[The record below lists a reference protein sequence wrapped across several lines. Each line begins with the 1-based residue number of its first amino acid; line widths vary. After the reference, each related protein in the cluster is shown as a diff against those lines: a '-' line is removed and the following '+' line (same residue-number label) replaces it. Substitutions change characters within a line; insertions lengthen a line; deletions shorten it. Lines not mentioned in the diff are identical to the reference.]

1 MTQNDSDN
9 IDKEELMKI
18 EYNYPEPSD
27 KNLQYKLYQK
37 RELYYNKVAK
47 RPNINDY
54 NDIKEHRDNI
64 CAGEFTLNDHQA
76 LLSNFINPDTPY
88 KGVLIYHGVGTGKTC
103 TAIAIAEKFKQMVQ
117 KYNTKIVILV
127 PGPLLRENWKM
138 ELLKCTGETYL
149 KYIDKS
155 IYIDEAEKIKQKKNA
170 LIQALQY
177 YRFMSYRSFY
187 KKVLGE
193 KIVDKRVDKGTGIK
207 VSYRKNEEGEF
218 ERDVA
223 IDRIYNLN
231 NTLLIADEAHW
242 LTGNAY
248 GEAFDKIVKASTNL
262 KVLLLTATPMKN
274 LADNIIELLNYIR
287 PEDSPVERDLIF
299 TSHKNHQMEFKDGGL
314 EYLKNMA
321 RGYISHLRGADPVT
335 YAKRM
340 EMGVLRKGLLFTKII
355 PCHMLPFQRDAYD
368 EVMKVADDSLDR
380 RTGAVSNFAFPAL
393 SENRKALIGLCGK
406 DGIDKIK
413 NQLKVHYDNL
423 NKKIGT
429 DIFNDQKET
438 DYMYITEDGKTLTGK
453 FLEMENLKN
462 FSTKFYKA
470 LKNLNRLVWGQK
482 GSKTAFIYS
491 NLVKVGI
498 EIFEQ
503 VLQQNGYLE
512 YQPDGDYKIKPETR
526 CYYCGISYKDHDKN
540 NKKQSRQKSNKQ
552 YKSNKKYEKQ
562 RGGEDETSD
571 DNDNDETSDDN
582 ESYDE
587 NAEEGLSEDA
597 PEQNYSPSAVERKI
611 YHSVSIHPDYTD
623 KLNDADETFDE
634 DMQIHEFHPATYLP
648 VTGQSSEESA
658 EVVPE
663 EKQKIITEVFNNVKN
678 KEGKII
684 KFVLGSKVMNEG
696 ITLKNVGEV
705 HILDVYFN
713 FARVEQVIGR
723 AVRFCSHYKLM
734 NENNVYPIVK
744 VYKYAVVLEK
754 EGDLSAEEDLY
765 KKAELKYLLIKK
777 VERAIKEIA
786 IDCPLNM
793 SGNMFKEEI
802 EEFKKCGKEGEP
814 ECPAVCDYTRC
825 DYKCDDSKLN
835 AEFYDPERKIYKNI
849 AKNQLDTTTFTKEL
863 AKNEIDYAKKRIKE
877 MYLKGYVFTLDKIL
891 KYVRNSYNEEKKE
904 LFDEFFVFKALDD
917 LIPLTENDF
926 NNYKDT
932 ILDKFNRQGY
942 LIYNNGNYIFQ
953 PFDQNED
960 VPMYYRTTFD
970 KPIPNQLSLYNYLKN
985 SIEYKNLKGTL
996 STDSEEILKQNV
1008 QVYDFDSVMDYYD
1021 NRNEFKYVG
1030 IIDKE
1035 LSRGKNKQI
1044 EELNDVFKIREKR
1057 AKILDR
1063 KRGTGIPSLKGA
1075 VCSVAKDKEYLEAL
1089 SKTLGLKYETDD
1101 TRISICDKI
1110 KEKMLYL
1117 EKYGTS
1123 KEGNKMT
1130 YVMIPANHPTYKFPY
1145 NLEDRMTMISDK
1157 IKKEITIKY
1166 KLNVNKEKKKDEFY
1180 YKIVLE
1186 DGTEIDDYKDFLE
1199 KLGFKKEKKEWILVV
1214 D

>member
-1 MTQNDSDN
+1 MTQNDLSNDSDN

-54 NDIKEHRDNI
+54 NDIKDHRDNI

-127 PGPLLRENWKM
+127 PGPLLKENWKM

-187 KKVLGE
+187 KRVLGE
-193 KIVDKRVDKGTGIK
+193 KIIDKRVDKENGVK

-242 LTGNAY
+242 LTGNAF
-248 GEAFDKIVKASTNL
+248 GEAFDKIVKVSSNL

-274 LADNIIELLNYIR
+274 LADDIIELLNFIR
-287 PEDSPVERDLIF
+287 PVDSPIEREKVF
-299 TSHKNHQMEFKDGGL
+299 NSYKNHQMDFKDGGL

-321 RGYISHLRGADPVT
+321 RGYVSHMRGADPIT
-335 YAKRM
+335 YAKRL
-340 EMGVLRKGLLFTKII
+340 EMGILRKGLLFTKII
-355 PCHMLPFQRDAYD
+355 PCKMYPFQR
-368 EVMKVADDSLDR
+368 EVYNEVLKTSDDSLDR
-380 RTGAVSNFAFPAL
+380 RSEAVSNFAFPAL
-393 SENRKALIGLCGK
+393 SDDRKKLIGLCGK

-413 NQLKVHYDNL
+413 NQLKSHYSNL
-423 NKKIGT
+423 NKKIGIE
-429 DIFNDQKET
+429 IFDDNKET
-438 DYMYITEDGKTLTGK
+438 DYMYLTDDGRTLTGK
-453 FLEMENLKN
+453 FMEIDNLKH

-482 GSKTAFIYS
+482 GARTAFVYS

-503 VLQQNGYLE
+503 ILLQNGYLE
-512 YQPDGDYKIKPETR
+512 YNTEGDYKIKSNTL
-526 CYYCGISYKDHDKN
+526 CYYCGRIFKDHHLIN
-540 NKKQSRQKSNKQ
+540 SNKQ
-552 YKSNKKYEKQ
+552 QKRQVNRKQ
-562 RGGEDETSD
+562 RGG
-571 DNDNDETSDDN
+571 N
-582 ESYDE
+582 ES
-587 NAEEGLSEDA
+587 EEGFEDA
-597 PEQNYSPSAVERKI
+597 SEELFEDVPKQNISSSDIERKKYKI
-611 YHSVSIHPDYTD
+611 VNIDYEYHDA
-623 KLNDADETFDE
+623 LNDSDAKFDE
-634 DMQIHEFHPATYLP
+634 PMPTHEFFPATYLP
-648 VTGQSSEESA
+648 VTGQSSEEAA

-663 EKQKIITEVFNNVKN
+663 EKQKIITDVFNNVSN
-678 KEGKII
+678 KEGRHI
-684 KFVLGSKVMNEG
+684 KFILGSKVMNEG
-696 ITLKNVGEV
+696 ISLRNVSEV

-723 AVRFCSHYKLM
+723 AIRFCSHYKLM
-734 NENNVYPIVK
+734 NENNVFPIVK
-744 VYKYAVVLEK
+744 VYKYAVVLDK

-765 KKAELKYLLIKK
+765 KKAELKYILIKK
-777 VERAIKEIA
+777 TERAIKEVA
-786 IDCPLNM
+786 IDCPLNLY
-793 SGNMFKEEI
+793 GNMFKEEM
-802 EEFKKCGKEGEP
+802 EEYAKCGEKGHMD
-814 ECPAVCDYTRC
+814 CPAICDYTKC
-825 DYKCDDSKLN
+825 GYKCDDDKLN
-835 AEFYDPERKIYKNI
+835 AEYYDPERHIYKTI
-849 AKNQLDTTTFTKEL
+849 SKNKLDTTTFTKEL
-863 AKNEIDYAKKRIKE
+863 ARNEIDFAKKRIKE
-877 MYLKGYVFTLDKIL
+877 LYLKNYVYTLEKIL
-891 KYVRNSYNEEKKE
+891 KYVKNSYSEEKKE
-904 LFDEFFVFKALDD
+904 LFDNFFVFKALDE

-970 KPIPNQLSLYNYLKN
+970 KEIPNQLSLYNYLKN
-985 SIEYKNLKGTL
+985 SIEYNNLKGKIT
-996 STDSEEILKQNV
+996 TDSEEILKQNV

-1021 NRNEFKYVG
+1021 NRDEFKYVG

-1035 LSRGKNKQI
+1035 LSRRKSKQV

-1057 AKILDR
+1057 SKILDK

-1075 VCSVAKDKEYLEAL
+1075 VCSVAKDKGYLESLAKAL
-1089 SKTLGLKYETDD
+1089 DLKYEKND

-1110 KEKMLYL
+1110 RDKMLYL
-1117 EKYGTS
+1117 EKYGTT

-1130 YVMIPANHPTYKFPY
+1130 YVMIPANHPIYPFPY
-1145 NLEDRMTMISDK
+1145 NLEDRIKLITDK
-1157 IKKEITIKY
+1157 IKKEITIKHN
-1166 KLNVNKEKKKDEFY
+1166 LNVNKDKKKDNII
-1180 YKIVLE
+1180 YKI
-1186 DGTEIDDYKDFLE
+1186 TIDNSDKIDEYNDFFTI
-1199 KLGFKKEKKEWILVV
+1199 LGFKKDKKEWILIVE
-1214 D
+1214 